1 MSLLLLACAPDLRD
15 LDGDGILDVAAD
27 TSLAD
32 GARRDGDE
40 TVRNDEEVLVPR
52 VTVTDLGDGSA
63 RVDVDSR
70 ADVTYVDLDGPAQVL
85 STSGWE
91 LSFERY
97 FFRVNGGIVGPGG
110 VEAANLGEVVWDDV
124 REAPQEGW
132 ATETDD
138 GGPLD
143 AWYVYDGVAHVLYAA
158 TVVYALRDAS
168 GAAWK
173 LQFLDYY
180 DDFGNTG
187 FPSFRVASLPSPVST
202 SNDPNGNATP
212 LTIVSTR

>member
-1 MSLLLLACAPDLRD
+1 VISLLFLACAPDLRD
-15 LDGDGILDVAAD
+15 LDGDGILDVAAE
-27 TSLAD
+27 TVSSAD
-32 GARRDGDE
+32 GAPRGGDE
-40 TVRNDEEVLVPR
+40 SVRPDEEVLVPH
-52 VTVTDLGDGSA
+52 VTVTELGDGSA

-70 ADVTYVDLDGPAQVL
+70 EGVTYVDLDGPAQVL

-91 LSFERY
+91 VSLERY
-97 FFRVNGGIVGPGG
+97 FFKVNGGTVGAGG
-110 VEAANLGEVVWDDV
+110 VEAANLGEVSWEDV

-132 ATETDD
+132 STETDE

-168 GAAWK
+168 GASWK

-187 FPSFRVASLPSPVST
+187 FPSFRVAALPPT
-202 SNDPNGNATP
+202 GA
-212 LTIVSTR
+212 